1 MSTTTRSD
9 AIRALAHRVKDVL
22 PAEVYLL
29 DAHPYEADD
38 ENVHVAIVADV
49 DDDRLNEAQPAL
61 AQAVED
67 TNVELNF
74 DPLIDYHVGQ
84 PHNQL
89 ATIARQDGVQL

>member
-22 PAEVYLL
+22 PAKVYLL

-67 TNVELNF
+67 TNLELGF
-74 DPLIDYHVGQ
+74 DPTN
-84 PHNQL
+84 P
-89 ATIARQDGVQL
+89 

>member
-1 MSTTTRSD
+1 MKTTTRSD
-9 AIRALAHRVKDVL
+9 AIRALAHQVKEML

-61 AQAVED
+61 ARAVED
-67 TNVELNF
+67 ANLELDF
-74 DPLIDYHVGQ
+74 DPLIVYHIGQ

-89 ATIARQDGVQL
+89 AEIARQEGVQL

>member
-9 AIRALAHRVKDVL
+9 ALLTLAHRVKEVL

-49 DDDRLNEAQPAL
+49 DDDRLNDAQPAL
-61 AQAVED
+61 ARAVED
-67 TNVELNF
+67 TNLDLDF
-74 DPLIDYHVGQ
+74 DPLIVYHIGQ

-89 ATIARQDGVQL
+89 AKIARQEGVQL

>member
-29 DAHPYEADD
+29 NAHPYEGEDQ
-38 ENVHVAIVADV
+38 NVHVAIIADV
-49 DDDRLNEAQPAL
+49 ESERLNEAQPAL
-61 AQAVED
+61 ARAVED
-67 TNVELNF
+67 TNVDLGF
-74 DPLIDYHVGQ
+74 DPLVVYHVGQ

-89 ATIARQDGVQL
+89 AAIARQAGVQL